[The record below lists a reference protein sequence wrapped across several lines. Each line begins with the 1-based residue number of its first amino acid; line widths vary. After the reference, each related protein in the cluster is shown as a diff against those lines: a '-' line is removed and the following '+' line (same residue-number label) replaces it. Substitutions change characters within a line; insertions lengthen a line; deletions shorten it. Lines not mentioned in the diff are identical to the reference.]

1 LDNFLLY
8 ESLQTKDQHLR
19 YHDGCIRKTD
29 KQKANRAER
38 HKVKLAMVS
47 SGEIEVLPTKRET
60 SDVWSMAKDGK
71 IYFDA
76 SKNPKLMRK

>member
-1 LDNFLLY
+1 M
-8 ESLQTKDQHLR
+8 SR
-19 YHDGCIRKTD
+19 SRRKTNICGITMAASEKAD

-38 HKVKLAMVS
+38 HKVKSAMVS

>member
-1 LDNFLLY
+1 M
-8 ESLQTKDQHLR
+8 SR
-19 YHDGCIRKTD
+19 SRRKTNICGITMAATEKAD
-29 KQKANRAER
+29 KQKANRVER
-38 HKVKLAMVS
+38 HKVKSVMAVNR
-47 SGEIEVLPTKRET
+47 EIDVLPTKREM